1 MSAPNPRGH
10 NWNRKSEKEEE
21 EEEDPVDQMISR
33 TGCAVFH
40 RAVQDCMAE
49 HQDWRQCQRS
59 VHDFKQCMAEYQRL
73 RASQLGQHNPHSA
86 GS

>member
-1 MSAPNPRGH
+1 MTAPNSRGH
-10 NWNRKSEKEEE
+10 NWSRKSEEE
-21 EEEDPVDQMISR
+21 EEVDPVDQMISR
-33 TGCAVFH
+33 TGCASFH

-73 RASQLGQHNPHSA
+73 QASQLGQHQPSPA